1 MKIDKKAIAGIKR
14 YVRNLIKYNHNQL
27 YGKED
32 LSDFWCVYI
41 HNKNQSNEI
50 VYDINIFGGDFGVKK
65 DHVKAIVY
73 PTNFD
78 GKYYST
84 DFSQELDIGNF
95 YCQET
100 YFGWGLYVKGGHG
113 LVLETWNKDKQDT
126 LAIQQEWKAEFP
138 SIETFV
144 IETERGATQ

>member
-14 YVRNLIKYNHNQL
+14 YVRDIIKENHNKL

-32 LSDFWCVYI
+32 LDDFWGMYV
-41 HNKNQSNEI
+41 HNENQSDEI
-50 VYDINIFGGDFGVKK
+50 VYDINIYGGEYGDKK
-65 DHVKAIVY
+65 DHVKAVAY

-84 DFSQELDIGNF
+84 DTSEEFVIGNF
-95 YCQET
+95 YCQQT

-113 LVLETWNKDKQDT
+113 LVLECWDIDKKEILYMQDEWN
-126 LAIQQEWKAEFP
+126 EEFP

-144 IETERGATQ
+144 IETEKGATQ

>member
-14 YVRNLIKYNHNQL
+14 YVRDLIKDNHNQL

-32 LSDFWCVYI
+32 LHDFWGMYV
-41 HNKNQSNEI
+41 HNENQSNEI

-73 PTNFD
+73 PTKFD
-78 GKYYST
+78 GEYYST
-84 DFSQELDIGNF
+84 DFDQEFDLGYF

-113 LVLETWNKDKQDT
+113 LVLESWNKDKQDT
-126 LAIQQEWKAEFP
+126 LDIQKEWIAEFP

-144 IETERGATQ
+144 IETEKGATQ